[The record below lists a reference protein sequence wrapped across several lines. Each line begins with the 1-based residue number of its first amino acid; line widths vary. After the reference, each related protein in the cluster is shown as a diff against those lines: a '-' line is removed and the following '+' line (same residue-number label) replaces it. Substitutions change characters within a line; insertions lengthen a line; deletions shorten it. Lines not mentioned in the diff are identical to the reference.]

1 MSRRPQVDAEED
13 ELARFMREAE
23 EDDKTYVPVNDR
35 RKRSSLDNDG
45 GPSLGEREDNSLL
58 KQASEMRS
66 KLLASDENAI
76 KKMKQEY
83 DESMLLKEAE
93 RVAAHA
99 LQSNEEI
106 ATGVRYTDSLPTTWS
121 APRYMLQA
129 SEERH
134 AEVRR
139 RRRILVEGEDCP
151 PPIETFREMKFPS
164 VLLRSLE
171 RKGILA
177 PTPIQIQAIP
187 ALLSGRDVIGIAF
200 TGSGK
205 TLTFTLP
212 MIMFALEEEVNMPL
226 VAGEGPIGLVLCP
239 SRELARQTY
248 EIVDYLAQA
257 LREERYPEI
266 RSTLIVGGED
276 KRSQIM
282 TAQTRGVHCIV
293 ATPGRMNDLLDQGK
307 LQLDICKYLVLDEG
321 DRMLDL
327 GFDEEV
333 HRIINRFK
341 RQRQTVLFSAT
352 MPQKFREFA
361 RHTLIRPLIVNVG
374 RAGAA
379 NLDVVQ
385 EVEYV
390 KKEARVVQLLRCL
403 LKTAPAIIFCE
414 RKGDVDEI
422 HEYLLL
428 KGVEAVSI
436 HGGKDQEE
444 RNEAIRLYKEGRMV
458 SWLVKRSISLC
469 VGKKDVLVATDI
481 AAKGLDF
488 PEIQHVINFDMPSE
502 IESYGN

>member
-1 MSRRPQVDAEED
+1 MSRRSQAEEEED

-23 EDDKTYVPVNDR
+23 EDEKTYVPVAGR
-35 RKRSSLDNDG
+35 RKSTLVDNDN
-45 GPSLGEREDNSLL
+45 GEKGKEDNSLL
-58 KQASEMRS
+58 RQATELRS
-66 KLLASDENAI
+66 KLLASDEDGI
-76 KKMKQEY
+76 KRMKQEY
-83 DESMLLKEAE
+83 EESLLLREAE
-93 RVAAHA
+93 RAAAHA
-99 LQSNEEI
+99 LQSNQEI
-106 ATGVRYTDSLPTTWS
+106 ATGVRYTESLSTSWS
-121 APRYMLQA
+121 APRYILAA

-134 AEVRR
+134 EEVRK

-151 PPIETFREMKFPS
+151 APIETFREMKFPV
-164 VLLRSLE
+164 VLLRALE
-171 RKGILA
+171 SKGIVA
-177 PTPIQIQAIP
+177 PTPIQIQAMP

-212 MIMFALEEEVNMPL
+212 MIMFALEEEMNMPL
-226 VAGEGPIGLVLCP
+226 VAGEGPIGLILCP
-239 SRELARQTY
+239 SRELARQTF
-248 EIVDYLAQA
+248 EIVEYLCQA
-257 LREERYPEI
+257 LKDGGYPDL
-266 RSTLIVGGED
+266 RSSLIVGGED
-276 KRSQIM
+276 KRSQVM
-282 TAQTRGVHCIV
+282 TAQNFGVHCIV
-293 ATPGRMNDLLDQGK
+293 ATPGRMNDLLDQGR
-307 LQLDICKYLVLDEG
+307 LRLDICKYLVLDEG

-352 MPQKFREFA
+352 MPQKFRDFA
-361 RHTLIRPLIVNVG
+361 RHTLTRPLVVNVG

-403 LKTAPAIIFCE
+403 QKTASPVIIFCE

-444 RNEAIRLYKEGRMV
+444 RNEAIRLYKEGI
-458 SWLVKRSISLC
+458 LVLAVDWNCMMYLTFREEGCASGHRHRSQGSRLPGDPAC
-469 VGKKDVLVATDI
+469 HQ
-481 AAKGLDF
+481 F
-488 PEIQHVINFDMPSE
+488 
-502 IESYGN
+502 